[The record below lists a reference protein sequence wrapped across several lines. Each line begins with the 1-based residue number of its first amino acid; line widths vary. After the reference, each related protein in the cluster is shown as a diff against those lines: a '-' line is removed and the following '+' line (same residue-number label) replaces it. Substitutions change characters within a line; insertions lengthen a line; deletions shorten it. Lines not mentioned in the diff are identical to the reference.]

1 MQQLTHH
8 CNSRLVYN
16 LSLPVGSD
24 SSPKW
29 QPPIG
34 QKAKVSNR
42 CQPQL
47 MKYRDLHKSMYILV
61 VPPFGRHMT
70 HMPIVEVA
78 DNS

>member
-29 QPPIG
+29 QLPIG

-42 CQPQL
+42 YL
-47 MKYRDLHKSMYILV
+47 MKYRDLHKSIYISV

-70 HMPIVEVA
+70 HMPIVEVT